1 MLPNQASPD
10 ARVVNIMLHIIRVLF
25 ALMLLSFVAF
35 GQEAGG
41 DNAEPSELAPGM
53 GKVAGQI
60 YNATTGV
67 PVRQA
72 LVQVTGPERK
82 STITNSDGSFVLQL
96 SPGTYTMNVSAAN
109 YNGST
114 VTDIIVTAGGLTD
127 ASSVLG
133 ESGRVTTVNVE
144 ESISV
149 VSASAA
155 AALVE
160 RRLAPM
166 VSDSMSSEEIRKS
179 VASDAAGALEKMT
192 GVSIVGSGFVYVR
205 GLGER
210 YSATMMNNAMLP
222 STEPERRVVPLDLFP
237 ASLIDSIKVL
247 KSYSPDLPGEFS
259 GGLVQLQTTDFPSER
274 TFRVSSSFGFNTRT
288 TYKQFRSYPGGSRDF
303 FGFDDGTR
311 QRPSA
316 IPDGPLLFPG
326 NFTQDEFQQ
335 FGQALPNNWEPTS
348 IDSMRPSQTYTVV
361 AGDTFGKLGV
371 VGALTFNNS
380 PQRQSE
386 VQRYLTNQGGGQAI
400 ILTDYD
406 YFVADTESA
415 RLGGILNAAYRFSP
429 SHKLSFRN
437 TLTRDTDKEARVLSG
452 FNGGTDTNILGERLR
467 WIERGM
473 VASGVEGEHSF
484 PSLGNSLIKWQFT
497 YSTSTRD
504 EPDLREVFREPRDDG
519 SGLAPYLAL
528 PSSGLRFYNKL
539 SDRIYEPHAEFDKPF
554 YKGSISG
561 LLRVGF
567 RATLRERD
575 FAARRFRFVPIRIAT
590 IDRTLDSNELF
601 GPDNIRPD
609 GFQLRENTRGT
620 DTYDALMDVYAGFAM
635 LDVTLGS
642 RWRVVGGA
650 RIEDANIQVNTID
663 PLVPGAIPVQA
674 SLVNR
679 DMLPGI
685 NATYTL
691 GARQNLRFAYGR
703 TVSRPDFRELS
714 PFDFTN
720 VLGGFNVVGNPD
732 LVRTLI
738 DNFDA
743 RWEFFPGGDQLV
755 AASFFLKYFDDPIE
769 PTIQPTTSD
778 LRQSFINAD
787 SARNYGVELEF
798 RKGLGFLS
806 PKLRA
811 FTAHTNFT
819 WVESSVTIPESQR
832 GLLTSLVRPL
842 TGQSRFVYNAIGE
855 WNAPRWRSNARVY
868 LNSVSRRITEVGANQ
883 LPDIFQQRNTF
894 LDFVYEYQLRANG
907 KLKLRFDAENLT
919 DNTFLWTQQDITQ
932 RRFQLGRTFRIGTNF
947 SVF

>member
-1 MLPNQASPD
+1 MTSYLRIA
-10 ARVVNIMLHIIRVLF
+10 AAILMF
-25 ALMLLSFVAF
+25 ALLLP
-35 GQEAGG
+35 GQQAGEAA
-41 DNAEPSELAPGM
+41 DSQELQPGL

-60 YNATTGV
+60 YNANSGV

-72 LVQVTGPERK
+72 SLELAGPVTQ
-82 STITNSDGSFVLQL
+82 TTLTNSDGSFVFQVP
-96 SPGTYTMNVSAAN
+96 PGNYTLRVSAAN
-109 YNGST
+109 YLPTS
-114 VTDIIVTAGGLTD
+114 VTDIIVTAGELTD
-127 ASSVLG
+127 ASSVMV

-144 ESISV
+144 ESSSA

-192 GVSIVGSGFVYVR
+192 GVSVVGSGFVYVR

-247 KSYSPDLPGEFS
+247 KSYTPDLPGEFS
-259 GGLVQLQTTDFPSER
+259 GGLVHLQTTEFPTER
-274 TFRVSSSFGFNTRT
+274 TFRVSSSFGFNSRT
-288 TYKQFRSYPGGSRDF
+288 TYKQFSSYRGGGRDF
-303 FGFDDGTR
+303 FGFGDGTR
-311 QRPSA
+311 QRPAA
-316 IPDGPLLFPG
+316 IPDSPLLFPG
-326 NFTQDEFQQ
+326 NFSQDEFQTL
-335 FGQALPNNWEPTS
+335 GRSLANNWEPTS
-348 IDSMRPSQTYTVV
+348 IDSMRPNQSYSVV

-371 VGALTFNNS
+371 VAALTFSNT

-386 VQRYLTNQGGGQAI
+386 IQRYLTNQGGGQAV
-400 ILTDYD
+400 ILTNYD
-406 YFVADTESA
+406 TFISDNESA
-415 RLGGILNAAYRFSP
+415 RLGGILNAAYRFNS

-437 TLTRDTDKEARVLSG
+437 TLTRDTDKEARLLSG

-473 VASGVEGEHSF
+473 IASGVEGEHSF
-484 PSLGNSLIKWQFT
+484 PRLGNSLVKWQFT
-497 YSTSTRD
+497 YSTSMRD
-504 EPDLREVFREPRDDG
+504 EPDLREVFREPRPG
-519 SGLAPYLAL
+519 NESVAPFLAL

-539 SDRIYEPHAEFDKPF
+539 EDRIYEPHAEFDKPF
-554 YKGSISG
+554 YRGSISG

-575 FAARRFRFVPIRIAT
+575 FAARRFRFVPIRISN
-590 IDRTLDSNELF
+590 IDRTLPSNQLF
-601 GPDNIRPD
+601 APENIAPDR
-609 GFQLRENTRGT
+609 FQLRENTRGT
-620 DTYDALMDVYAGFAM
+620 DTYDASMDVYAGFAM

-642 RWRVVGGA
+642 RWRLIGGA
-650 RIEDANIQVNTID
+650 RIEDANINVLTID
-663 PLVPGAIPVQA
+663 PLVPGAVPAQA
-674 SLVNR
+674 NLVNR
-679 DMLPGI
+679 DWLPGV
-685 NATYTL
+685 NAVYTL
-691 GARQNLRFAYGR
+691 GTRQNLRFAYGR

-720 VLGGFNVVGNPD
+720 VLGGFNVVGNPN
-732 LVRTLI
+732 LQRTRI

-787 SARNYGVELEF
+787 SARNYGLEIEA
-798 RKGLGFLS
+798 RKSLQFLS
-806 PKLRA
+806 DKLRA
-811 FTAHTNFT
+811 FTVHGNFT
-819 WVESSVTIPESQR
+819 WVESTVTIPEDQR

-855 WNAPRWRSNARVY
+855 WNEPRLRSSARVY
-868 LNSVSRRITEVGANQ
+868 LNSVSRRITEVGAVG

-894 LDFVYEYQLRANG
+894 MDFVYEYQLRADG

-932 RRFQLGRTFRIGTNF
+932 RRFQLGRTFRIGTTF

>member
-1 MLPNQASPD
+1 MTSYLRIVA
-10 ARVVNIMLHIIRVLF
+10 AVLLLALF
-25 ALMLLSFVAF
+25 AP
-35 GQEAGG
+35 GQDAGG
-41 DNAEPSELAPGM
+41 GGGDSEELPTGL

-72 LVQVTGPERK
+72 SLELSGHVTR
-82 STITNSDGSFVLQL
+82 TTLTNTDGSFVFQVP
-96 SPGTYTMNVSAAN
+96 PGTYTLRVSATN
-109 YNGST
+109 YFSST
-114 VTDIIVTAGGLTD
+114 VTDIVVTAGELTD
-127 ASSVLG
+127 ASSVLA

-144 ESISV
+144 ESASA

-192 GVSIVGSGFVYVR
+192 GVSIVGNGFVYVR

-247 KSYSPDLPGEFS
+247 KSYTPDLPGEFS
-259 GGLVQLQTTDFPSER
+259 GGLVQLQTTEFPTER

-288 TYKQFRSYPGGSRDF
+288 TYKQFSSYPGGSRDF

-316 IPDGPLLFPG
+316 IPDSPLLFPG

-335 FGQALPNNWEPTS
+335 FGRAFANNWEPTT
-348 IDSMRPSQTYTVV
+348 IDSMRPNQSYSVV

-371 VGALTFNNS
+371 VAALTFSNT

-386 VQRYLTNQGGGQAI
+386 LQRYLTNQGGGQAV

-406 YFVADTESA
+406 TFVADSENA
-415 RLGGILNAAYRFSP
+415 RLGGILNAAYRFNSAN
-429 SHKLSFRN
+429 KISFRN
-437 TLTRDTDKEARVLSG
+437 TLTRDTDKESRLIGG
-452 FNGGTDTNILGERLR
+452 FNGGTDTNILGQRLR

-473 VASGVEGEHSF
+473 IASGVEGEHAL
-484 PSLGNSLIKWQFT
+484 PRLGNSLIKWQFT
-497 YSTSTRD
+497 YSTSMRD
-504 EPDLREVFREPRDDG
+504 EPDLREVFREPRPGDV
-519 SGLAPYLAL
+519 SVLPYLAL
-528 PSSGLRFYNKL
+528 PSSGLRFFNKL
-539 SDRIYEPHAEFDKPF
+539 NDRIYEPHAEFDKPF

-590 IDRTLDSNELF
+590 IDRTLPSNQLF
-601 GPDNIRPD
+601 APENITPDR
-609 GFQLRENTRGT
+609 FQLRENTRGT
-620 DTYDALMDVYAGFAM
+620 DTYDALMDVYAGFGM

-642 RWRVVGGA
+642 RWRVIGGA
-650 RIEDANIQVNTID
+650 RIEDAKIEVNTID
-663 PLVPGAIPVQA
+663 PLVPGAIPAQA
-674 SLVNR
+674 RLVNR
-679 DMLPGI
+679 AWLPGV
-685 NATYTL
+685 NAIYTL

-720 VLGGFNVVGNPD
+720 VLGGFNVVGNPN
-732 LVRTLI
+732 LRRTRI
-738 DNFDA
+738 DNLDA
-743 RWEFFPGGDQLV
+743 RWEFFPGGDQLL

-787 SARNYGVELEF
+787 SARNYGLEIEA
-798 RKGLGFLS
+798 RKSLQFLS
-806 PKLRA
+806 NRLRSIMV
-811 FTAHTNFT
+811 HGNFT
-819 WVESSVTIPESQR
+819 WVESSVTIPEDQR
-832 GLLTSLVRPL
+832 GLLTSLQRPL
-842 TGQSRFVYNAIGE
+842 TGQSRFIYNAIAE
-855 WNAPRWRSNARVY
+855 WNEPRLRSNARFY
-868 LNSVSRRITEVGANQ
+868 LNSVSRRITEVGAVG

-894 LDFVYEYQLRANG
+894 IDFVYEYQLRADG

-919 DNTFLWTQQDITQ
+919 DNTFWWTQQDIIQ
-932 RRFQLGRTFRIGTNF
+932 RRFQLGRTFRIGTSF